1 LVSRKAY
8 AVKVDLRLRNAACE
22 ILKLTGNVCASDL
35 ARKLIHLFRY
45 IWVVINRYA
54 QAMA

>member
-1 LVSRKAY
+1 LSRKAY

>member
-1 LVSRKAY
+1 LVSRQAY
-8 AVKVDLRLRNAACE
+8 AEKVDLRLRHAACE
-22 ILKLTGNVCASDL
+22 ILKFPGNVWAGDL